1 MDIKYVVIE
10 SKGLVKAFPVTNS
23 EYAEGIDVGVANT
36 LITKHGV
43 SKNSLTMPDN
53 MVGVAKL
60 HPDDKFDVEVG
71 KAIARDRLLTVYNK
85 NLEKAL
91 STYQKGLERMLAIT
105 TSRVKASKNKVCNAK
120 ARLNL

>member
-23 EYAEGIDVGVANT
+23 EYAEGIDAAVAST
-36 LITKHGV
+36 LIAKHGV

-53 MVGVAKL
+53 MVGIAKL
-60 HPDDKFDVEVG
+60 HPDDAFDVEIG

-105 TSRVKASKNKVCNAK
+105 TSRVNASKNKVCNAK